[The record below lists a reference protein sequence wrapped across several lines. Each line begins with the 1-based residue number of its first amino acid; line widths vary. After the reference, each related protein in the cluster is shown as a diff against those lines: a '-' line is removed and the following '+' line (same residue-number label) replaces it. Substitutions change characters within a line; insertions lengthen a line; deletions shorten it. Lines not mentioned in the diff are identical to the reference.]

1 MQAGGLHPVT
11 DLWYIER
18 QIDQPCEL
26 RKQVAQLAVEILE
39 SVNGPGD
46 IQSIDGGIGFKY
58 KQPDTEV
65 EVTAIAQHTLTLL
78 QSLSGAMAIALKM
91 LNEQPDPASALAE
104 FEFAAGLGQ
113 LLLGQPLSAEQAP
126 GDEGRLSDGALVKLF
141 RIIRLA
147 RRLIDLEIE
156 EFKPSSPVQDN

>member
-1 MQAGGLHPVT
+1 M
-11 DLWYIER
+11 
-18 QIDQPCEL
+18 
-26 RKQVAQLAVEILE
+26 EILE

-46 IQSIDGGIGFKY
+46 ILAIDGGIGFKY
-58 KQPDTEV
+58 KQPDTDI
-65 EVTAIAQHTLTLL
+65 EVTATAQHTLTLL
-78 QSLSGAMAIALKM
+78 QSLSGATAIALKM

-113 LLLGQPLSAEQAP
+113 LLLGQPLIAEQAP
-126 GDEGRLSDGALVKLF
+126 RDDGRLSDGALVKLF

-156 EFKPSSPVQDN
+156 EFKRSSEVQGN